1 MRITVLCFIGL
12 SVSSSWNVEGRNSRN
27 LSFSNILRNYLTKY
41 PSFKEK
47 SSSLP
52 LDNRQKRRKFPY
64 KIVPPAQLNNQKTAK
79 IFPQSPLNHQ
89 KTVSQPHFL
98 KTTNFEQNPRDKN
111 ARNFMQNRE
120 ANFIQNFREFHTSKP
135 DML

>member
-47 SSSLP
+47 SSSLQ

-79 IFPQSPLNHQ
+79 IFPQSHQ
-89 KTVSQPHFL
+89 KTASQSHAS
-98 KTTNFEQNPRDKN
+98 KYTNFEQNPRDKN